1 MSRIPFVSWSWK
13 EGRVWDHWMIVHFAS
28 GIAIACVLEL
38 LSLDT
43 AHAYLIALGLLVA
56 WEIGE
61 KIGRVEEETENLV
74 LDVVFGMFG
83 FALFEQVI
91 FPLVSREGVVWILI
105 TTLIFAIGGS
115 VLGWMAYKRRSE

>member
-1 MSRIPFVSWSWK
+1 MSKIPFVSWSWK
-13 EGRVWDHWMIVHFAS
+13 EGKVWDNWMIVHFLS
-28 GIAIACVLEL
+28 GIVVACALEL
-38 LSLDT
+38 LSFGT

-74 LDVVFGMFG
+74 LDVVLGMLG
-83 FALFEQVI
+83 FALFEELV
-91 FPLVSREGVVWILI
+91 FPIVSREGVVWILI
-105 TTLIFAIGGS
+105 ATLFAAIGGS

>member
-1 MSRIPFVSWSWK
+1 MSRIPLISWSWK
-13 EGRVWDHWMIVHFAS
+13 EGRVWDNWMVVHFLS
-28 GIAIACVLEL
+28 GIIVACALEL
-38 LSLDT
+38 LSFSS
-43 AHAYLIALGLLVA
+43 AHAYLIAFGLLVA

-74 LDVVFGMFG
+74 LDVVFGMLG

-91 FPLVSREGVVWILI
+91 FPLVSREGVVWMLI